1 MKTITHGESI
11 FIDFK
16 YANGVIPSGYGGA
29 WQILLNDSV
38 VAEGVM
44 NVSTDGT
51 TLELRIPSSVTAP
64 LRGSYRLL
72 VSVKNDTTGYC
83 DYILNDILNVN

>member
-1 MKTITHGESI
+1 MRTITRGESI

-16 YANGVIPSGYGGA
+16 YANGVIPSGYSGD

-38 VAEGVM
+38 VAEGIM
-44 NVSTDGT
+44 NISTDGT
-51 TLELRIPSSVTAP
+51 TLELRIPSTVTTA
-64 LRGSYRLL
+64 LRGSYKLL
-72 VSVKNDTTGYC
+72 ASVKNDTTGYK